1 MTTLTVMK
9 AKANFDRLIDQV
21 AESHKPIVITNKHS
35 SAVLISEE
43 DWIVIQEML
52 HSPKDKNTQYPSW
65 F

>member
-9 AKANFDRLIDQV
+9 AKANLDRLIDQI
-21 AESHKPIVITNKHS
+21 AESHKPVVITSKHS

-52 HSPKDKNTQYPSW
+52 H
-65 F
+65 

>member
-9 AKANFDRLIDQV
+9 AKANLDRLIDQI
-21 AESHKPIVITNKHS
+21 AESHMPVVITSKHS

-52 HSPKDKNTQYPSW
+52 HSPKVTNTLNPSGL
-65 F
+65 

>member
-1 MTTLTVMK
+1 MATLTVMK
-9 AKANFDRLIDQV
+9 AKANLDRLIDQI
-21 AESHKPIVITNKHS
+21 AQSHKPVVITSKHS

-52 HSPKDKNTQYPSW
+52 HSPKVKNTQNPSG